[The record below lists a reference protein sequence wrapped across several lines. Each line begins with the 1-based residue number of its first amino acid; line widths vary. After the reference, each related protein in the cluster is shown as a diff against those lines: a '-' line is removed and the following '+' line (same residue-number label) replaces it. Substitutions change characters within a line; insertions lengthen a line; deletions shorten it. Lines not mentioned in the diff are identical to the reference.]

1 MLNRFSKFFAILL
14 AIVFVVSC
22 SDDDT
27 TTPTINEGDLLIKYL
42 EANGDYVNTYL
53 PALITAEE
61 LYQFNQTGRAYIID
75 LRAENDFKTGYI
87 KNAVNVKLADL
98 LTHIKTIDMAKYDKV
113 ALVCYTGQTAGFATS
128 LMRFMGYD
136 KVVDLKFGMSSW
148 NNDFAGKWKSVVAV
162 GNEYASQFVNTPS
175 PAKPA
180 KGNLPVLNT
189 GKKTGKEILEA
200 RVEALLAEGF
210 GAAGITAQATFQD
223 LSKYYIA
230 NYWTEAQYLDP
241 GHIPGAIQY
250 TPKQSLKYSEDL
262 TTLPTNKPIIIYC
275 HTGTQSSMLA
285 AFLRLMG
292 YDAKSLLFG
301 ANSMIYDKM
310 VAKNLSIWKDAEIK
324 GLDYEK

>member
-22 SDDDT
+22 SDDA

-53 PALITAEE
+53 PALITASE
-61 LYQFNQTGRAYIID
+61 LHTLNQTGKAYIID
-75 LRAENDFKTGYI
+75 LRLAADFQTGYI
-87 KNAVNVKLADL
+87 KNAVNVPLADL
-98 LTHIKTIDMAKYDKV
+98 LTHIKTIDMTKYDKV

-136 KVVDLKFGMSSW
+136 KVFDLKFGMSSW
-148 NNDFAGKWKSVVAV
+148 HNDFATKWKSVVAV

-200 RVEALLAEGF
+200 RVQALLTEGF
-210 GAAGITAQATFQD
+210 GAAGITAQTAFQE

-250 TPKQSLKYSEDL
+250 TPKLSLKYAEDL
-262 TTLPTNKPIIIYC
+262 TTLPTDKPIIIYC

-285 AFLRLMG
+285 AFLRLFD

-310 VAKNLSIWKDAEIK
+310 VEKNMSIWKDAEIA
-324 GLDYEK
+324 GLEYEKP

>member
-14 AIVFVVSC
+14 AIVFIVSC
-22 SDDDT
+22 SDDDNS
-27 TTPTINEGDLLIKYL
+27 TPNNTIKEGELMVKYI

-53 PALITAEE
+53 PALITATD
-61 LYQFNQTGRAYIID
+61 LHTLNQTGKAYIID
-75 LRAENDFKTGYI
+75 LRADTDFATGHI

-98 LTHIKTIDMAKYDKV
+98 LTHMKTVDMIKYDKV

-136 KVVDLKFGMSSW
+136 KVFDLKFGMSSW
-148 NNDFAGKWKSVVAV
+148 HNDFAGKWKSVVAV

-175 PAKPA
+175 TAKPA
-180 KGNLPVLNT
+180 KGKLPVLNT

-200 RVEALLAEGF
+200 RVIALLNEGF

-250 TPKQSLKYSEDL
+250 TPKQSLKYAEDL

-292 YDAKSLLFG
+292 
-301 ANSMIYDKM
+301 
-310 VAKNLSIWKDAEIK
+310 
-324 GLDYEK
+324 

>member
-14 AIVFVVSC
+14 AIVFIASC
-22 SDDDT
+22 SDDET

-53 PALITAEE
+53 PALITASD
-61 LYQFNQTGRAYIID
+61 LHTLNQTGKAYIID
-75 LRAENDFKTGYI
+75 LRADTDFATGHI

-98 LTHIKTIDMAKYDKV
+98 LTHIKTVDMTKYDKV

-128 LMRFMGYD
+128 LMRFLGYD
-136 KVVDLKFGMSSW
+136 KVFDLKFGMCSW
-148 NNDFAGKWKSVVAV
+148 HNDFAGKWKGAIS
-162 GNEYASQFVNTPS
+162 NSYASQFVNTPS

-180 KGNLPVLNT
+180 KGKLPELKT
-189 GKKTGKEILEA
+189 GKTTGKEILEA
-200 RVEALLAEGF
+200 RVDALLKEGF
-210 GAAGITAQATFQD
+210 GAAGINAQATFQD

-250 TPKQSLKYSEDL
+250 TPKESLKYSVDL
-262 TTLPTNKPIIIYC
+262 TTLPTDKPIIIYC

-310 VAKNLSIWKDAEIK
+310 VEKKLSIWKDAEII
-324 GLDYEK
+324 GLEYEK